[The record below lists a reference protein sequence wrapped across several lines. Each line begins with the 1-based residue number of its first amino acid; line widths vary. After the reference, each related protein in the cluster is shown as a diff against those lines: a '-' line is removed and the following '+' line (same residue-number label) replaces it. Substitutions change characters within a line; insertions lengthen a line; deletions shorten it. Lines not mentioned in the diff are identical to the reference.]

1 MGKSNI
7 ERFSKRYAV
16 LKSILKIWHNNFFY
30 RRVIVLG
37 RDNIDPN
44 DNLIFAPN
52 HQNALMDALAVLFT
66 LKGQPVF
73 LARADIFKKR
83 FIASIL
89 YSFKLLPVYRIRDGF
104 GTLKEND
111 DIFKKTIDVLTNKN
125 GLVILPEGNHAGFR
139 RLRQLKKGICRIAF
153 QADDATDN
161 KLSIKIIPVG
171 LEYSHYQRYRQVLTV
186 VFGKPIPISE
196 FRDSYKEK
204 PETALVQLRD
214 RLSSE
219 MKKIMVHIESEED
232 YDTINELRSL
242 INDPYSDNLRFP
254 KLFRDK
260 VLIEKLKRT
269 QKNDPALYSE
279 IIDLTSRVKENSKIL
294 NTDYRLLRKKNHSL
308 FRLILGIILMI
319 ATFPLFLF
327 GNIFNL
333 IFLNLPDLSIRNIK
347 DEQFHSSIRY
357 ASSLVLMF
365 IFTPVYFILS
375 FVIFSPWWLSLAV
388 FLSLPLSGLFTW
400 HYYLWIHRIREGF
413 RVKNYVKKNDS
424 IYLKLKEE
432 FDRLVSLVANL

>member
-1 MGKSNI
+1 
-7 ERFSKRYAV
+7 
-16 LKSILKIWHNNFFY
+16 
-30 RRVIVLG
+30 
-37 RDNIDPN
+37 
-44 DNLIFAPN
+44 
-52 HQNALMDALAVLFT
+52 
-66 LKGQPVF
+66 
-73 LARADIFKKR
+73 
-83 FIASIL
+83 
-89 YSFKLLPVYRIRDGF
+89 
-104 GTLKEND
+104 
-111 DIFKKTIDVLTNKN
+111 
-125 GLVILPEGNHAGFR
+125 
-139 RLRQLKKGICRIAF
+139 
-153 QADDATDN
+153 
-161 KLSIKIIPVG
+161 
-171 LEYSHYQRYRQVLTV
+171 
-186 VFGKPIPISE
+186 
-196 FRDSYKEK
+196 
-204 PETALVQLRD
+204 
-214 RLSSE
+214 